1 MLIVCTDADLQTELR
16 MLVVGIDDVWT
27 SCRFDARCD
36 RPADHR
42 VLHPEGQVAPCA
54 GVHQSF
60 LESRL

>member
-1 MLIVCTDADLQTELR
+1 MLIICKDADFRTELQ

-36 RPADHR
+36 RLADHR

-54 GVHQSF
+54 CVDRSF
-60 LESRL
+60 LEPGV

>member
-1 MLIVCTDADLQTELR
+1 LQ

-36 RPADHR
+36 RLADHR

-54 GVHQSF
+54 CVDRSF
-60 LESRL
+60 LEPGL